1 MVISEDNKLNVIKD
15 LYVHWD
21 KSYWYS
27 VYIFLIIQGL
37 ITVALTEVLKST
49 GSITNENL
57 ILSLLVMSG
66 IIFSILWCFVLNRK
80 FSYIHHSQEKLKGKL
95 GSEIWDNIKSCEDI
109 RKKFWYFSFVNS
121 NIIINKVLMTGFILF
136 WLVIGYFI
144 DVNIILLIG
153 SIIILFIIIWLF
165 RIFYIRYD
173 KDPKKG

>member
-80 FSYIHHSQEKLKGKL
+80 FSYIYHSQEKLKGKL

-165 RIFYIRYD
+165 RIFYIRYEEE
-173 KDPKKG
+173 PKKG

>member
-80 FSYIHHSQEKLKGKL
+80 FSYIYHSQEKLKGKL

-165 RIFYIRYD
+165 RIFYIKYD